1 MDQGKSLF
9 RSNDV
14 GGEETMLSLLLPGSS
29 LDWSAL
35 SRSELPQYNLPL
47 VSGHHQPKRNFIQR
61 ISSNKMTNQLEN
73 ILYQSSTPMRMKT
86 PLFYKNTPK

>member
-29 LDWSAL
+29 LDWSTLDQSGAL
-35 SRSELPQYNLPL
+35 ELVQI
-47 VSGHHQPKRNFIQR
+47 F
-61 ISSNKMTNQLEN
+61 
-73 ILYQSSTPMRMKT
+73 
-86 PLFYKNTPK
+86 